1 MKFDEGLPDHFI
13 IFSQTPKAQ
22 DFSRRIFL
30 QFGIALLL
38 PILGIVI
45 GGASFLGAFFL
56 VMLVAIMILGFRQW
70 RRWQRIPFAVNP
82 SHPMMELDSTKQ
94 AEVMIRLHHGRWV
107 KAGKDRYRL
116 INDDLLQGFNLV
128 ALDDEYTILGY
139 LTEEKVLNSNLRR
152 IMSLLNQSLALRDAH
167 NEVGDDI
174 EDARLRESLDYG
186 LLDRDWPEEIEIEDA
201 AGPIAKKLRGQE

>member
-30 QFGIALLL
+30 QFSIALLL

-94 AEVMIRLHHGRWV
+94 AEVMIRLHHGWWV

-186 LLDRDWPEEIEIEDA
+186 LLDRDWPEEIEIEDV

>member
-38 PILGIVI
+38 PVLGIVV

-56 VMLVAIMILGFRQW
+56 FMLVAIMILGFRQW

-94 AEVMIRLHHGRWV
+94 AEVMIRLHDGRWL

-186 LLDRDWPEEIEIEDA
+186 LLDRDWPEENEIEEA
-201 AGPIAKKLRGQE
+201 SGPIAKKLRGQE